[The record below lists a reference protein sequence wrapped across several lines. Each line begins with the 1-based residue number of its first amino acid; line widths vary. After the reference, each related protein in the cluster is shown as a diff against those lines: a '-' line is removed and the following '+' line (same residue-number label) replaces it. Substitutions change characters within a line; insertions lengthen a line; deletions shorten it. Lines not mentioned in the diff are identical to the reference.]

1 MTMYDDLPA
10 PEEGLIFTRF
20 PTIRDG
26 AASWRFH
33 ADILGGKIVL
43 EENPASSRPPTALEH
58 TLRPM
63 FSYLHTI
70 VAPRRG
76 SAPPPTTSAPSK
88 ACPAVKGPR
97 TKEVPVIPTR
107 RSHRHSGQEET
118 PRAH

>member
-10 PEEGLIFTRF
+10 PEEGPIFTRF
-20 PTIRDG
+20 LTIRDG
-26 AASWRFH
+26 AASWRFY
-33 ADILGGKIVL
+33 ADILGGKILL

-70 VAPRRG
+70 VSPRRG

-88 ACPAVKGPR
+88 ACPAR
-97 TKEVPVIPTR
+97 THLRLTR
-107 RSHRHSGQEET
+107 RLALTAMESAVGTLARRSSN
-118 PRAH
+118 